1 LDIKYETDFKHL
13 ISYNIYNTVSSTP
26 WNSPYLGEEIEQKS
40 LFTSFSSPPRHL
52 DPVVSY
58 SSNEWSI
65 ISQIYEPPLQYNY
78 IARPYRVEPLTLK
91 SMPEII
97 YIDENG
103 SRVDKN
109 STNISYTDYIFRL
122 RDDILYQNHPAFLR
136 ENWNLKDD
144 IDSIYN
150 LKLSTRRLMAS
161 DYIYAIKRMALR
173 DNSSPYWILWTTIYW
188 LETAIL

>member
-1 LDIKYETDFKHL
+1 
-13 ISYNIYNTVSSTP
+13 
-26 WNSPYLGEEIEQKS
+26 
-40 LFTSFSSPPRHL
+40 
-52 DPVVSY
+52 
-58 SSNEWSI
+58 
-65 ISQIYEPPLQYNY
+65 
-78 IARPYRVEPLTLK
+78 
-91 SMPEII
+91 MPEII

-144 IDSIYN
+144 IDSIYS

-173 DNSSPYWILWTTIYW
+173 DNSSPILDIMDDYIVGLGWTTQRMGIQK
-188 LETAIL
+188 LFKKNRRIIRNPKGGFIIILPRGLKALIRIGFPPISSKLRNLRGRINPTNFLNYLGLNLIGNFLLAPNFQWEGQEGKVP